1 MKQSNFE
8 RKFSRYTISNL
19 SLYLVIGYAIGYA
32 IYYLFPDLY
41 EYITFDP
48 YLILHGQIWRIVTWV
63 VTMPATLGLFT
74 IIMLFFYY
82 SVGNNLEYT
91 WGKYRYNVY
100 IFSGMLF
107 TIIGAFLLYAILI
120 IMCNT
125 TGEYET
131 VLNAVGMS
139 YSGTSVTD
147 LAVIYR
153 GIGMGIGNFVS
164 TYYINMSIFLAFAA
178 TYPDAEVLLYF
189 IIPIKVKWLGVLYG
203 AFIFVEILQGSWVT
217 RMMVITSLLNFMIFF
232 FQTRNKLS
240 PYQIKR
246 KREYRKNIRQAT
258 QPKYENGAKHKCA
271 ICGRT
276 ELDDP
281 NLTFRYCSKCSGNKE
296 YCQDHLFTH
305 THC

>member
-1 MKQSNFE
+1 
-8 RKFSRYTISNL
+8 
-19 SLYLVIGYAIGYA
+19 
-32 IYYLFPDLY
+32 
-41 EYITFDP
+41 
-48 YLILHGQIWRIVTWV
+48 
-63 VTMPATLGLFT
+63 MPQALGLFT

-82 SVGNNLEYT
+82 SVGNNLENT
-91 WGKYRYNVY
+91 WGKYRYNIY

-107 TIIGAFLLYAILI
+107 TIIGAFLLYVILVI
-120 IMCNT
+120 ICNT

-153 GIGMGIGNFVS
+153 VIGMGIGNFVS

-178 TYPDAEVLLYF
+178 TYPNAEVLLYF

-246 KREYRKNIRQAT
+246 KRE
-258 QPKYENGAKHKCA
+258 
-271 ICGRT
+271 
-276 ELDDP
+276 
-281 NLTFRYCSKCSGNKE
+281 
-296 YCQDHLFTH
+296 
-305 THC
+305 

>member
-1 MKQSNFE
+1 M
-8 RKFSRYTISNL
+8 
-19 SLYLVIGYAIGYA
+19 
-32 IYYLFPDLY
+32 
-41 EYITFDP
+41 
-48 YLILHGQIWRIVTWV
+48 V
-63 VTMPATLGLFT
+63 VTMPEALGLFT

-82 SVGNNLEYT
+82 SVGNNLENT

-107 TIIGAFLLYAILI
+107 TIIGAFLLYVILVI
-120 IMCNT
+120 IRNT

-178 TYPDAEVLLYF
+178 TYPNAEVLLYF

-232 FQTRNKLS
+232 LQTRNKLS

>member
-8 RKFSRYTISNL
+8 RKFSRYAISNL

-63 VTMPATLGLFT
+63 VTMPETLGLFT

-258 QPKYENGAKHKCA
+258 QLKYENGAKHKCA

>member
-8 RKFSRYTISNL
+8 RKFSRYAISNL

-32 IYYLFPDLY
+32 IYYLIPGLY

-48 YLILHGQIWRIVTWV
+48 YLILHGQIWRLVSWV
-63 VTMPATLGLFT
+63 VTMPEALGLFT

-82 SVGNNLEYT
+82 SVGNNLENT

-107 TIIGAFLLYAILI
+107 TIIGAFLLYVILVI
-120 IMCNT
+120 ICNT

-178 TYPDAEVLLYF
+178 TYPLFHNSYKGKMVRS
-189 IIPIKVKWLGVLYG
+189 IIWSVH
-203 AFIFVEILQGSWVT
+203 FC
-217 RMMVITSLLNFMIFF
+217 RNTSRLM
-232 FQTRNKLS
+232 
-240 PYQIKR
+240 
-246 KREYRKNIRQAT
+246 
-258 QPKYENGAKHKCA
+258 
-271 ICGRT
+271 
-276 ELDDP
+276 
-281 NLTFRYCSKCSGNKE
+281 GNKNDGN
-296 YCQDHLFTH
+296 YIIT
-305 THC
+305 

>member
-8 RKFSRYTISNL
+8 RKFSRYAISNL

-32 IYYLFPDLY
+32 IYYLIPGLY

-48 YLILHGQIWRIVTWV
+48 YLILHGQIWRLVSWV
-63 VTMPATLGLFT
+63 VTMPEALGLFT

-82 SVGNNLEYT
+82 SVGNNLENT

-107 TIIGAFLLYAILI
+107 TIIGAFLLYVILVI
-120 IMCNT
+120 ICNT

-178 TYPDAEVLLYF
+178 TYPNAEVLL
-189 IIPIKVKWLGVLYG
+189 
-203 AFIFVEILQGSWVT
+203 T

>member
-8 RKFSRYTISNL
+8 RKFSRYAISNL

-32 IYYLFPDLY
+32 IYYLIPGLY

-63 VTMPATLGLFT
+63 VTMPETLGLFT

-107 TIIGAFLLYAILI
+107 TIIGSFLLYAILI

-139 YSGTSVTD
+139 YSGGTITD
-147 LAVIYR
+147 MAVIYR

-164 TYYINMSIFLAFAA
+164 TYYINMSIFLAFAS
-178 TYPDAEVLLYF
+178 TYPDAELL
-189 IIPIKVKWLGVLYG
+189 L
-203 AFIFVEILQGSWVT
+203 
-217 RMMVITSLLNFMIFF
+217 
-232 FQTRNKLS
+232 
-240 PYQIKR
+240 
-246 KREYRKNIRQAT
+246 
-258 QPKYENGAKHKCA
+258 
-271 ICGRT
+271 
-276 ELDDP
+276 
-281 NLTFRYCSKCSGNKE
+281 
-296 YCQDHLFTH
+296 
-305 THC
+305 